1 MNAGESN
8 DRMDKNFSQDLAL
21 DHFFLNGAAV
31 EIRHKPLKR
40 TFDLIFTLLVLLLGL
55 PVFLLI
61 ALAVKCSSRG
71 PIFYSHERIGR
82 GGKPFACYKFR
93 TMYCDADKRLE
104 ELLRQQPLLQEEW
117 EETHKLK
124 NDPRVTPL
132 GVFLRKSSLDEL
144 PQFWNVLRGDLSV
157 VGPRPVVHQE
167 VQKHFGA
174 KAGVI
179 LSIRPGLTGIWQ
191 VSGRSDMA
199 YTMRIQ
205 LDELYVDTQSLLL
218 DLKLIAK
225 TIPAMLFSRGA
236 Y

>member
-1 MNAGESN
+1 
-8 DRMDKNFSQDLAL
+8 MDNNFSLFDEIQ
-21 DHFFLNGAAV
+21 V
-31 EIRHKPLKR
+31 EIKHMPVKR
-40 TFDLIFTLLVLLLGL
+40 IFDLLFTSFVLLLGF

-61 ALAVKCSSRG
+61 SVAVKCSSSG
-71 PIFYSHERIGR
+71 PTFYSHERVGR
-82 GGKPFACYKFR
+82 GGKPFLCYKFR
-93 TMYCDADKRLE
+93 TMYRDADQRLE
-104 ELLRQQPLLQEEW
+104 ALLKENSDLKQEW

-132 GVFLRKSSLDEL
+132 GTFLRRTSLDEL

-157 VGPRPVVHQE
+157 VGPRPVVKQE
-167 VQKHFGA
+167 VAKHFGE

-199 YTMRIQ
+199 YGVRIQ
-205 LDELYVDTQSLLL
+205 LDELYVETQSFLL
-218 DLKLIAK
+218 DLKLIVR